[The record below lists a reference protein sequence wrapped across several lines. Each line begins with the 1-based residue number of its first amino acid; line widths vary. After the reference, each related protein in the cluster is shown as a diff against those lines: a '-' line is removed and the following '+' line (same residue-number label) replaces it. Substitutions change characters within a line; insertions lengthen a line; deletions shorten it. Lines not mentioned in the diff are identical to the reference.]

1 MRRKKTEVYEI
12 LHPVEKTRKAVS
24 AGREGVQEARR
35 GILPAVFPQGQ
46 RGNLAW
52 RRQMRPRFA
61 KGTSLRCLPPGRA
74 NGAAGRGSRKSGNKR
89 LKGENNM
96 L

>member
-35 GILPAVFPQGQ
+35 GILHAVFPQGQ
-46 RGNLAW
+46 RGILAW
-52 RRQMRPRFA
+52 RRQRQPRFA
-61 KGTSLRCLPPGRA
+61 KGASLRCLPPGRA
-74 NGAAGRGSRKSGNKR
+74 NGAAGRERRKKGRER
-89 LKGENNM
+89 LKGEDNV